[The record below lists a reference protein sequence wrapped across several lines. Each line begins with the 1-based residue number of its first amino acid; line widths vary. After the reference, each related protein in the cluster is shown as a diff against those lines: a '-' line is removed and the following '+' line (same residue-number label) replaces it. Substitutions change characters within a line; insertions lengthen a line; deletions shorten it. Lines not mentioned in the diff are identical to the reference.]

1 LRRPAGRAPAAC
13 RAGPVTRRLS
23 ARRARAIIDAAE
35 RVKAP
40 DWPESRRWHVVSS
53 DTVLVVVAPS
63 YGGTSATGRN
73 GWTWW
78 IAELGPSGGGR
89 RETTRQ
95 QAAARGLAD
104 WERWATT
111 P

>member
-1 LRRPAGRAPAAC
+1 MTRP
-13 RAGPVTRRLS
+13 LS
-23 ARRARAIIDAAE
+23 ARRARAIIDAAAL
-35 RVKAP
+35 VKAP
-40 DWPESRRWHVVSS
+40 DWSESRRWHVVSGEEL
-53 DTVLVVVAPS
+53 LVVVVPS

-78 IAELGPSGGGR
+78 IAELGPSGGSR

-95 QAAARGLAD
+95 QAAALGLAD